1 MTSRKY
7 LNFVCWDTDLHEKR
21 RLTFSRRA
29 SFVGSSAMI
38 SSKVG
43 QAKIAMDGP
52 PGPEDAGRAVFRG
65 ATATPSP
72 PKKPDSLRLA
82 DLGRTPSGVRPF
94 FINVIPVCAPQYAI
108 SLGA

>member
-72 PKKPDSLRLA
+72 PKSL
-82 DLGRTPSGVRPF
+82 TPSGLRTWGGLLAESAPF
-94 FINVIPVCAPQYAI
+94 L
-108 SLGA
+108 ST